1 MDESS
6 LSNGGSRR
14 LEALKFS
21 LFEPRHA
28 GRHESVIGVRPGAK
42 RGFSA
47 TDLLVSLAV
56 VSLLAAVVVP
66 MVVRSKAKSR
76 LELCHSNVK
85 QVSRAVLEF
94 AGEHDQTLPKME
106 GSPAPGGWWHYKEQV
121 KGYLGLNGPPSMAE
135 KVFACPDDRG
145 YDDGMDKPQPFS
157 RSKKHNYTSYV
168 FNGVNLPGVPSIGG
182 RTLAS
187 IKQPSRTLLVLEWTA
202 HAPLSWHSSLTRR
215 ANTPFYNDAQSV
227 VGFVDGHVAYVKI
240 FYDGI
245 NAAYTRD
252 PAPGYDYQYGGD

>member
-1 MDESS
+1 MEGRF
-6 LSNGGSRR
+6 LSNCSSRR
-14 LEALKFS
+14 QTALKS
-21 LFEPRHA
+21 VWLEPRHLGCYESAKSA
-28 GRHESVIGVRPGAK
+28 GQGTT

-47 TDLLVSLAV
+47 TDLLVTLAV

-76 LELCHSNVK
+76 LELCQSNVK
-85 QVSRAVLEF
+85 QVTRAVLEF
-94 AGEHDQTLPKME
+94 AGEHEQTLPKME
-106 GSPAPGGWWHYKEQV
+106 GSPVPGGWWHYKEQV
-121 KGYLGLNGPPSMAE
+121 KGYLGLNGPPSIAD

-145 YDDGMDKPQPFS
+145 YDDGVDKPQPFS

-168 FNGVNLPGVPSIGG
+168 FNGVNLPGVPNIGG

-202 HAPLSWHSSLTRR
+202 HAPLSWHSSLTRS
-215 ANTPFYNDAQSV
+215 ANTPFYNGAQSV

-240 FYDGI
+240 YYDGI

-252 PAPGYDYQYGGD
+252 PVPGSDYQYSGD